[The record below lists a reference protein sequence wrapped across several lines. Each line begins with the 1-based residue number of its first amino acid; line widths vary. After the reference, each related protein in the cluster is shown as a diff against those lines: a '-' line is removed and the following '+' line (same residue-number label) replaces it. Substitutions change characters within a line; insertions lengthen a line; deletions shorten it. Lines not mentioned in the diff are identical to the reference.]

1 MFHLNSSVAITILG
15 GVQCVRGSGESEHR
29 GANPA
34 DCMFTRCE
42 PIDTASNRVETA
54 SSLNTTRERAQK
66 LRLSEI
72 KLQEMQ

>member
-1 MFHLNSSVAITILG
+1 
-15 GVQCVRGSGESEHR
+15 
-29 GANPA
+29 
-34 DCMFTRCE
+34 MFTRCE

-54 SSLNTTRERAQK
+54 SSLNTARERAQK